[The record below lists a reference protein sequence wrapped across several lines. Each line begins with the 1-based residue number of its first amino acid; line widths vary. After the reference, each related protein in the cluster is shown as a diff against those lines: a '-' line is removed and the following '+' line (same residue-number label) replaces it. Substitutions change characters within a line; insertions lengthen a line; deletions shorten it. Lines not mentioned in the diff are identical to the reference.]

1 MICHLGRAI
10 YRFSVCM
17 RKAISR
23 WPECTQWGTNQL
35 CNAIARFYPCCATQ
49 LHGFLPVVQ
58 RNCAVLLLLCNAIA
72 RFMDGFIHA
81 YTCFTWLISQP
92 AYGWVHPCVW
102 PDVFLCLPCN
112 IFYFQFPHKIICVM
126 RGVNWGCLGFLVYDY
141 HTLNVKGESWRDWWG
156 FRRLEPVGL
165 LTMVTGPNDQTT
177 IELNGQ
183 IKKPPGALASE
194 LTEKVEPSAGP
205 G

>member
-1 MICHLGRAI
+1 
-10 YRFSVCM
+10 
-17 RKAISR
+17 
-23 WPECTQWGTNQL
+23 
-35 CNAIARFYPCCATQ
+35 
-49 LHGFLPVVQ
+49 
-58 RNCAVLLLLCNAIA
+58 
-72 RFMDGFIHA
+72 MDGFIHV
-81 YTCFTWLISQP
+81 
-92 AYGWVHPCVW
+92 YGRMYFF
-102 PDVFLCLPCN
+102 VFPCN